1 LAADES
7 TGTIGKRF
15 DAIKLENNEDN
26 RRAYRELLFT
36 SGAGEK
42 IASVLLMT
50 QCKKK
55 KKKKKEKRILS
66 KSVMSTRC
74 IAIAELSHYIS
85 GVIMYEETLYQKTAD
100 GKPFPQLLKEQG
112 IVTGI
117 KTDKGTVDIAGT
129 KGETNTQG
137 LTDLHVRSKKYYEA
151 GARFAKWRN
160 VIKIDAANGCPS
172 ELAVQD
178 CAYTLARYASISQA
192 NGLVPIVEPE
202 ILMDGAHSIAHCA
215 AVTER
220 VLAAVFKALADHH
233 ILLEGCLLKP
243 NMVTSGA
250 DSGAKDTPADVG
262 MFTVRSLAR
271 TVPPAL
277 PGVMFLSGGQ
287 GEAEAS
293 RNLNAINRQPKAKTW
308 HLSFSYGRA
317 LQASTIATW
326 KGKAE
331 NVAEAQ
337 KVFLARA
344 KANSLA
350 QKGQYSGE
358 GDEKNDTTLYERAY
372 VY

>member
-1 LAADES
+1 MSASGSFKEELIATARAICTEGKGILAADES

-15 DAIKLENNEDN
+15 DAIKLENNEEN

-36 SGAGEK
+36 SGPEMA
-42 IASVLLMT
+42 
-50 QCKKK
+50 Q
-55 KKKKKEKRILS
+55 
-66 KSVMSTRC
+66 
-74 IAIAELSHYIS
+74 YIS

-100 GKPFPQLLKEQG
+100 GKPFPVMLKELG

-117 KTDKGTVDIAGT
+117 KTDKGTVEIAGT
-129 KGETNTQG
+129 VGETNTQG

-160 VIKIDAANGCPS
+160 VIKIDVAAGCPS

-178 CAYTLARYASISQA
+178 CAYTLARYASISQS

-202 ILMDGAHSIAHCA
+202 ILMDGAHSIEVCA

-220 VLAAVFKALADHH
+220 VLAAVFKALSDHH
-233 ILLEGCLLKP
+233 VLLEGCLLKP
-243 NMVTSGA
+243 NMVTSGV
-250 DSGAKDTPADVG
+250 DSGHKDTPADVG

-293 RNLNAINRQPKAKTW
+293 RNLNAVNRAPKAKTW

-317 LQASTIATW
+317 LQASTISAW
-326 KGKAE
+326 KGKKE
-331 NVAEAQ
+331 HIAEAQ
-337 KVFLARA
+337 KVFIARA

-358 GDEKNDTTLYERAY
+358 GDEKADSTLYERAY

>member
-1 LAADES
+1 
-7 TGTIGKRF
+7 
-15 DAIKLENNEDN
+15 
-26 RRAYRELLFT
+26 
-36 SGAGEK
+36 
-42 IASVLLMT
+42 MT
-50 QCKKK
+50 QCTKKK
-55 KKKKKEKRILS
+55 KKKKRIL
-66 KSVMSTRC
+66 TRNLLFVLPMFSSIC
-74 IAIAELSHYIS
+74 TELSHYIS

-287 GEAEAS
+287 GEGRGVAQSQRDQPPAQGEDVAPLVLLWPRVAGEHDRHLERQGRECRRGAEGVLGA
-293 RNLNAINRQPKAKTW
+293 RQGQLVGAEGSV
-308 HLSFSYGRA
+308 LGR
-317 LQASTIATW
+317 
-326 KGKAE
+326 G
-331 NVAEAQ
+331 
-337 KVFLARA
+337 
-344 KANSLA
+344 
-350 QKGQYSGE
+350 
-358 GDEKNDTTLYERAY
+358 
-372 VY
+372 

>member
-1 LAADES
+1 MAADES

-15 DAIKLENNEDN
+15 DAIKLENSEEN

-36 SGAGEK
+36 SGPGEIAAGRQKE
-42 IASVLLMT
+42 
-50 QCKKK
+50 KKK
-55 KKKKKEKRILS
+55 NRIFFVDLLPFGG
-66 KSVMSTRC
+66 TGG
-74 IAIAELSHYIS
+74 AELSQYIS
-85 GVIMYEETLYQKTAD
+85 GVIMYEETLYQKSHD
-100 GKPFPQLLKEQG
+100 GKLFPALLKELG

-117 KTDKGTVDIAGT
+117 KTDKGTVEIAGT
-129 KGETNTQG
+129 NGETNTQG
-137 LTDLHVRSKKYYEA
+137 LTDLHVRSKKYYDA

-160 VIKIDAANGCPS
+160 VVKIDVATGCPS

-220 VLAAVFKALADHH
+220 VLAAVFKALSDHH
-233 ILLEGCLLKP
+233 VLLEGCLLKP

-262 MFTVRSLAR
+262 MFTVRSLTR

-326 KGKAE
+326 KGKKE
-331 NVAEAQ
+331 HVAEAQ

-350 QKGQYSGE
+350 QKGQYTGE